1 MRELPWRVS
10 TEGGKKIL
18 LKWRRGDLLFDFS
31 RRDDTQSS
39 PLNKKVDNQAIKKRD
54 SWRWVGA
61 HPLDCVGR
69 ASILFISL
77 SILVLHGAIYFLASI
92 VNHYQTGEEY
102 VRNKLN
108 VPAAVVVV
116 LLAQGSRDCVTRS
129 KEKISSF
136 FFGDKMGFIA
146 YKISNPISKP
156 RGLFTV
162 TLVWL
167 RHVIKNGRIIYGLLF
182 FRFSA
187 LIGHC
192 HSNNKK
198 SHNVTIFLL

>member
-116 LLAQGSRDCVTRS
+116 LLLFCWLKVPAIVSPV
-129 KEKISSF
+129 
-136 FFGDKMGFIA
+136 
-146 YKISNPISKP
+146 P
-156 RGLFTV
+156 R
-162 TLVWL
+162 
-167 RHVIKNGRIIYGLLF
+167 
-182 FRFSA
+182 
-187 LIGHC
+187 
-192 HSNNKK
+192 KK
-198 SHNVTIFLL
+198 SPRSFLATKWVSLLTKFPIQYPSPEAFSRSH

>member
-18 LKWRRGDLLFDFS
+18 LKVGDLLFDFS

-54 SWRWVGA
+54 SWRWFGA

-69 ASILFISL
+69 ASILFIISL

-108 VPAAVVVV
+108 VPAVVVVV

-129 KEKISSF
+129 KEKNLLVLFWRQSAF
-136 FFGDKMGFIA
+136 HCLQNFQ
-146 YKISNPISKP
+146 SNIQAP
-156 RGLFTV
+156 R
-162 TLVWL
+162 LV
-167 RHVIKNGRIIYGLLF
+167 H
-182 FRFSA
+182 
-187 LIGHC
+187 GHT
-192 HSNNKK
+192 SLAPSRNKK
-198 SHNVTIFLL
+198 WTHNLWVPFSDLVL

>member
-1 MRELPWRVS
+1 MYIQCPRRCGNYLGVFRPKGE
-10 TEGGKKIL
+10 KKIL

-116 LLAQGSRDCVTRS
+116 LLLFCWLKVPAIVSPV
-129 KEKISSF
+129 
-136 FFGDKMGFIA
+136 
-146 YKISNPISKP
+146 P
-156 RGLFTV
+156 R
-162 TLVWL
+162 
-167 RHVIKNGRIIYGLLF
+167 
-182 FRFSA
+182 
-187 LIGHC
+187 
-192 HSNNKK
+192 KK
-198 SHNVTIFLL
+198 SPRSFLATKWVSLLTKFPIQYPSPEACSRSH